1 MARVLVIDDDQA
13 VRSVLTRVLR
23 RAGHEVLEA
32 SDGILGTLTLRKQN
46 IDLVLVDIY
55 MPGQGGLSTIPELR
69 KDWPALKIIAIS
81 GADEAGPLN
90 IAKRATAMGADA
102 FLKKPF
108 EASDLLVVVADLLP
122 QPPEIA

>member
-13 VRSVLTRVLR
+13 VRSVLARMLR

-32 SDGILGTLTLRKQN
+32 SDGILGALALRHQN

-69 KDWPALKIIAIS
+69 KQWPALKIIAIS
-81 GADEAGPLN
+81 GADGAGPLN

-102 FLKKPF
+102 FMKKPF
-108 EASDLLVVVADLLP
+108 EGSDLLAVIAGLLP
-122 QPPEIA
+122 MPPEIA